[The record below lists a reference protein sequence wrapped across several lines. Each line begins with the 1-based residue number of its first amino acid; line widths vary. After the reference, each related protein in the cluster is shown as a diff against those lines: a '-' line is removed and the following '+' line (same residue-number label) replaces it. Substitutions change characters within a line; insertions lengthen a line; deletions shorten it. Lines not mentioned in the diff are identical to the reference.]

1 MILLIPLFLI
11 LEIFLSFSFI
21 DYIGFWPS
29 IFWVF
34 STFFIGFFMLRFSSL
49 ALSHAMRSVD
59 LTSIHKIHT
68 VQQKSTAFMFG
79 ALLLMIPGLFTDI
92 LGLFCVLYIIYLQIT
107 DTIVPQKNN
116 HNQGE
121 EDVIDVEVIER
132 TDDTDAK

>member
-1 MILLIPLFLI
+1 
-11 LEIFLSFSFI
+11 
-21 DYIGFWPS
+21 
-29 IFWVF
+29 
-34 STFFIGFFMLRFSSL
+34 MLKFSSL

-68 VQQKSTAFMFG
+68 MQQKSTAFMFG
-79 ALLLMIPGLFTDI
+79 ALLFMIPGLFTDI

-116 HNQGE
+116 HNKGE

>member
-59 LTSIHKIHT
+59 FTSVHKIHT

-79 ALLLMIPGLFTDI
+79 ALLFMFPGLFTDI

-107 DTIVPQKNN
+107 DTIAPQKNN
-116 HNQGE
+116 HKQGE
-121 EDVIDVEVIER
+121 EDVIDVEVIDS
-132 TDDTDAK
+132 TDDIDAK